1 MAGSCGARAT
11 SSALIDPFVTEAV
24 LAALESPE
32 LAEGLRVDSSDHGR
46 VKELV
51 ADIKTYEARIQRA
64 ADACYVHDRINEET
78 YLDTAAQLDAM
89 ITNARAELRRL
100 ALARAVTVLPE
111 EAITSADIRREWN
124 RRDLAWRRA
133 VIRGVTRKITLF
145 PQGRG
150 RHPFDPDRTLKV
162 EWADRPLNPADD
174 PRDQDPDLPKPWED
188 QHDGGGDAAGV
199 A

>member
-64 ADACYVHDRINEET
+64 ADACYVHDRISEET
-78 YLDTAAQLDAM
+78 YLDKAAQLEAM
-89 ITNARAELRRL
+89 IAAARSELRRL
-100 ALARAVTVLPE
+100 ALARTVTVLPE
-111 EAITSADIRREWN
+111 EAITAADVRAEWD

-133 VIRGVTRKITLF
+133 VIRGVTRSITLF

-150 RHPFDPDRTLKV
+150 RPFDPDRTLKIA
-162 EWADRPLNPADD
+162 WADRPVNPADD
-174 PRDQDPDLPKPWED
+174 PRDQDPELPKPWED
-188 QHDGGGDAAGV
+188 PGSGGAAGV
-199 A
+199 V